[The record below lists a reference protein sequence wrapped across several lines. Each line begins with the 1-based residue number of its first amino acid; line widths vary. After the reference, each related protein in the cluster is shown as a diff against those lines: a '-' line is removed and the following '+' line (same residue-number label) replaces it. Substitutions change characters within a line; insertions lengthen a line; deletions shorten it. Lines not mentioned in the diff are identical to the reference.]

1 MKRLNIGDLLSDG
14 FRYATNPYSRAVAL
28 GVLHLLSFLIVPIF
42 FALGYLY
49 RCIKGTIEGSERL
62 PEYRDWGEMFIDGLK
77 LFAAY
82 LIILIPTA
90 LIIFLI
96 GVPLRF
102 GAILNPY
109 AMIMSMTSVY
119 IASFI
124 IGVLAGLYLFM
135 AIPHMIYVGR
145 VGAVFSFSEV
155 LERIRKIGYGDYLA
169 IYIVTFILAWLLS
182 LVGSL
187 IPIIGVVLVIPI
199 AILLLA
205 RVQGLVFKSTI
216 S

>member
-1 MKRLNIGDLLSDG
+1 VKRLSIGDLLSDG

-28 GVLHLLSFLIVPIF
+28 GVLYLLSYLIVPIF
-42 FALGYLY
+42 FALGYVY
-49 RCIKGTIEGSERL
+49 RCIKGTIEGGEGL
-62 PEYRDWGEMFIDGLK
+62 PEYRDWGGMFIDGLK

-82 LIILIPTA
+82 LIILIPIA

-109 AMIMSMTSVY
+109 AMIMSMTSAY

-124 IGVLAGLYLFM
+124 IGVLTGLYLFM

-145 VGAVFSFSEV
+145 IGAVFSFSEV

-169 IYIVTFILAWLLS
+169 ICIVTLILAWLLA
-182 LVGSL
+182 LVGFL
-187 IPIIGVVLVIPI
+187 IPIIGVPLITSI
-199 AILLLA
+199 ATLLLA

>member
-1 MKRLNIGDLLSDG
+1 MKWLELGDLLSDG

-42 FALGYLY
+42 FALGYVY

-62 PEYRDWGEMFIDGLK
+62 PEYRDWGGMFIDGLK

-82 LIILIPTA
+82 LIIFIPIA
-90 LIIFLI
+90 LIIFLV

-109 AMIMSMTSVY
+109 AMIMSMTSAY

-155 LERIRKIGYGDYLA
+155 LERVRKIGYGDYLA
-169 IYIVTFILAWLLS
+169 ICIVTLILAWLLS
-182 LVGSL
+182 LVGFL
-187 IPIIGVVLVIPI
+187 IPIIGVILIIPI
-199 AILLLA
+199 AVLLLA
-205 RVQGLVFKSTI
+205 RVQGLVFKSTV

>member
-1 MKRLNIGDLLSDG
+1 M
-14 FRYATNPYSRAVAL
+14 
-28 GVLHLLSFLIVPIF
+28 IVPIF
-42 FALGYLY
+42 FALGYVY
-49 RCIKGTIEGSERL
+49 RCIKGTIEGGERL
-62 PEYRDWGEMFIDGLK
+62 PEYRDWGGMFIDGLK

-109 AMIMSMTSVY
+109 AMIMSMASAY

-155 LERIRKIGYGDYLA
+155 LKRIRKIGYGDYLA
-169 IYIVTFILAWLLS
+169 ICIVTLILVWLLS
-182 LVGSL
+182 LVGFL

>member
-1 MKRLNIGDLLSDG
+1 
-14 FRYATNPYSRAVAL
+14 
-28 GVLHLLSFLIVPIF
+28 
-42 FALGYLY
+42 
-49 RCIKGTIEGSERL
+49 
-62 PEYRDWGEMFIDGLK
+62 
-77 LFAAY
+77 
-82 LIILIPTA
+82 
-90 LIIFLI
+90 
-96 GVPLRF
+96 
-102 GAILNPY
+102 
-109 AMIMSMTSVY
+109 MSMTSTY

-155 LERIRKIGYGDYLA
+155 LERIKKIGYGDYLA
-169 IYIVTFILAWLLS
+169 IYMVTFILAWLLA

-187 IPIIGVVLVIPI
+187 IPIIGVPLITSI

-205 RVQGLVFKSTI
+205 RVQGLVFKSTV

>member
-28 GVLHLLSFLIVPIF
+28 GVLYLLSYLIVPIF

-62 PEYRDWGEMFIDGLK
+62 PEYRDWGGMFIDGLK

-82 LIILIPTA
+82 LIIFIPTT
-90 LIIFLI
+90 LIISLI

-109 AMIMSMTSVY
+109 AMIMSMASIY

-124 IGVLAGLYLFM
+124 IGILAGLYLFM
-135 AIPHMIYVGR
+135 AIPHMIYVGK

-169 IYIVTFILAWLLS
+169 ICIVTLILAWLLA
-182 LVGSL
+182 LVGFL
-187 IPIIGVVLVIPI
+187 IPIIGVPLITSI
-199 AILLLA
+199 ATLLLA

>member
-1 MKRLNIGDLLSDG
+1 
-14 FRYATNPYSRAVAL
+14 
-28 GVLHLLSFLIVPIF
+28 
-42 FALGYLY
+42 
-49 RCIKGTIEGSERL
+49 
-62 PEYRDWGEMFIDGLK
+62 
-77 LFAAY
+77 
-82 LIILIPTA
+82 
-90 LIIFLI
+90 
-96 GVPLRF
+96 
-102 GAILNPY
+102 
-109 AMIMSMTSVY
+109 MTSTY

-169 IYIVTFILAWLLS
+169 IYIVTFILAWLLA
-182 LVGSL
+182 LVGFL
-187 IPIIGVVLVIPI
+187 IPIIGVILIIPI
-199 AILLLA
+199 AVLLLA

>member
-1 MKRLNIGDLLSDG
+1 
-14 FRYATNPYSRAVAL
+14 
-28 GVLHLLSFLIVPIF
+28 
-42 FALGYLY
+42 
-49 RCIKGTIEGSERL
+49 
-62 PEYRDWGEMFIDGLK
+62 MFIDGLK

-82 LIILIPTA
+82 LIILIPIA
-90 LIIFLI
+90 LMIFLI
-96 GVPLRF
+96 GVPLRFRF

-109 AMIMSMTSVY
+109 AMIMSMAPAY

-169 IYIVTFILAWLLS
+169 ICIVTLILVWLLS
-182 LVGSL
+182 LVGFL
-187 IPIIGVVLVIPI
+187 IPIIGVILVIPI

>member
-1 MKRLNIGDLLSDG
+1 
-14 FRYATNPYSRAVAL
+14 
-28 GVLHLLSFLIVPIF
+28 
-42 FALGYLY
+42 
-49 RCIKGTIEGSERL
+49 
-62 PEYRDWGEMFIDGLK
+62 MFIDGLK

-102 GAILNPY
+102 RTILNPY
-109 AMIMSMTSVY
+109 AMIMSMTPVY

-169 IYIVTFILAWLLS
+169 IYMVTFILAWLLA

-187 IPIIGVVLVIPI
+187 IPIIGVPLITSI
-199 AILLLA
+199 AILLA

>member
-1 MKRLNIGDLLSDG
+1 
-14 FRYATNPYSRAVAL
+14 
-28 GVLHLLSFLIVPIF
+28 
-42 FALGYLY
+42 
-49 RCIKGTIEGSERL
+49 
-62 PEYRDWGEMFIDGLK
+62 MFIDGLK

-82 LIILIPTA
+82 LIILIPIA

-109 AMIMSMTSVY
+109 ATIMSMTSAY

-169 IYIVTFILAWLLS
+169 TCIVTLILVWLLS
-182 LVGSL
+182 LIGFL

>member
-1 MKRLNIGDLLSDG
+1 
-14 FRYATNPYSRAVAL
+14 
-28 GVLHLLSFLIVPIF
+28 
-42 FALGYLY
+42 
-49 RCIKGTIEGSERL
+49 
-62 PEYRDWGEMFIDGLK
+62 MFIDGLK

-82 LIILIPTA
+82 LIILILIA

-102 GAILNPY
+102 KAILNPY
-109 AMIMSMTSVY
+109 AMIMSMTSAY

-169 IYIVTFILAWLLS
+169 TCIVTLILAWLLS
-182 LVGSL
+182 LVGFL

-205 RVQGLVFKSTI
+205 RVQGPVFKSTI

>member
-1 MKRLNIGDLLSDG
+1 MKRLELGDLLSDG
-14 FRYATNPYSRAVAL
+14 FRYATNPYGRAVAL

-42 FALGYLY
+42 FALGYVY

-62 PEYRDWGEMFIDGLK
+62 PEYRDWGGMFIDGLK

-82 LIILIPTA
+82 LIILIPIA

-109 AMIMSMTSVY
+109 AMIMSMTSAY

-169 IYIVTFILAWLLS
+169 ICIVTLILVWLLS

-187 IPIIGVVLVIPI
+187 IPIIGVILIIPI
-199 AILLLA
+199 AVLLLA

>member
-1 MKRLNIGDLLSDG
+1 MKRLRIGDLLSDG
-14 FRYATNPYSRAVAL
+14 FRYATNPYRRAVAL

-42 FALGYLY
+42 FALGYVY
-49 RCIKGTIEGSERL
+49 RCIKGTIEGVEGL
-62 PEYRDWGEMFIDGLK
+62 PEYRDWGGMFIDGLK

-82 LIILIPTA
+82 LIIFIPTA
-90 LIIFLI
+90 LIMFLI

-124 IGVLAGLYLFM
+124 IGILAGLYLFM

-145 VGAVFSFSEV
+145 VGAVFNFSEV

-169 IYIVTFILAWLLS
+169 ICIVTLILVWLLA
-182 LVGSL
+182 LVGFL
-187 IPIIGVVLVIPI
+187 IPIIGVILIIPI
-199 AILLLA
+199 AILLQA
-205 RVQGLVFKSTI
+205 RVQGLVFKSTVG
-216 S
+216 

>member
-1 MKRLNIGDLLSDG
+1 MKRLSIGDLLSDG
-14 FRYATNPYSRAVAL
+14 FRYATNPYRRAVAL
-28 GVLHLLSFLIVPIF
+28 GVLHLLSFLIAPIF
-42 FALGYLY
+42 FALGYVY
-49 RCIKGTIEGSERL
+49 RCIKGTIEGAEGL
-62 PEYRDWGEMFIDGLK
+62 PEYRDWGGMFIDGLK

-109 AMIMSMTSVY
+109 AMIMSMMPAY

-124 IGVLAGLYLFM
+124 VGLLAGLYLFM
-135 AIPHMIYVGR
+135 AIPYMIHVGR

-155 LERIRKIGYGDYLA
+155 LERIRRIGYGDYLA
-169 IYIVTFILAWLLS
+169 ICIVTLILVWLLA

-187 IPIIGVVLVIPI
+187 IPIIGVILIVPI
-199 AILLLA
+199 AVLLLA

-216 S
+216 G

>member
-1 MKRLNIGDLLSDG
+1 MKRLRIGDLLSDG
-14 FRYATNPYSRAVAL
+14 FRYATNPYRRAVAL
-28 GVLHLLSFLIVPIF
+28 GVLDLLSFLIVPIF
-42 FALGYLY
+42 FALGYVY
-49 RCIKGTIEGSERL
+49 RCIKGTIEGGERL

-90 LIIFLI
+90 LIMFLI

-109 AMIMSMTSVY
+109 AMIMSITSVY

-124 IGVLAGLYLFM
+124 IGILAGLYLFM

-145 VGAVFSFSEV
+145 VGAVFNFSEV

-169 IYIVTFILAWLLS
+169 ICIVTLILVWLLA
-182 LVGSL
+182 LVGFL
-187 IPIIGVVLVIPI
+187 IPIIGVILIIPI
-199 AILLLA
+199 AILLQA
-205 RVQGLVFKSTI
+205 RVQGLVFKSTVG
-216 S
+216 